1 MEAARAVRFLFVV
14 CGCLALPPRAEPVCP
29 ERCDCQHPQHL
40 LCTNRGLRA
49 VPKTSSLPSPQDVLT
64 YSLGG
69 NFITNITA
77 FDFHRLG
84 QLRRLDLQYNQI
96 RFLHPKTFEKLS
108 RLEEL
113 YLGNNL
119 LQALAPGTLAPLRKL
134 RILYAN
140 GNEIGRLSRGS
151 FEGLESLV
159 KLRLDGN
166 ALGALPDAVFAP
178 LGNLLYLHLES
189 NRLRF
194 LGKNAFAQLGKLR
207 FLNLSANELQP
218 SLRHAATFA
227 PLRSLSTLIL
237 SANSLQHLGPRVFQ
251 HLPRLGLLS
260 LRGNQLTHLAPEAFW
275 GLEALRELR
284 LEGNRL
290 SQLPMAL
297 LEPLHSLEALDLSGN
312 ELSALHPTI
321 FGHLGRLRELSLR
334 DNALS
339 ALSGDIFAAS
349 PALYRLDLDGNGWT
363 CDCRLRGL
371 KRWMGDWH
379 SQGRLLTV
387 FVQCRHPP
395 ALRGKYLDYLDDQQ
409 LQNGSCADPSPSVS
423 PTAFSK
429 PRPSPTAAGKEMA
442 PPAGGLAKEL
452 PPQPQQRGRFL
463 PGVTWDGAA
472 RELLGNRSALR
483 LSRRGPGL
491 QQPGPSAAAAPG
503 PAPHP
508 LDLLEKPER
517 GRPTPAN
524 PVRVEPTPTAAPP
537 SAPPPAGDPWQR
549 AAKQRLVA
557 KQQES
562 AVQSDGGV
570 GLPGNELSA
579 LHPTIFGHLG
589 RLRELS
595 LRDNALSALSGD
607 IFAASPA
614 LYRLDLD
621 GNGWT
626 CDCRLRG
633 LKRWMGDWH
642 SQGRLLTVFVQCRH
656 PPALRGKYLDYL
668 DDQQLQNGSCAD
680 PSPSVSPTAF
690 SKPRPSPTAAGK
702 EMAPP
707 AGGLAK
713 ELPPQ
718 PQQRGRFLPGVTW
731 DGAARELLGNRSALR
746 LSRRGPG
753 LQQPGPSAAAAPGP
767 APHPLDLLEKP
778 ERGRPTPANPVRVEP
793 TPTAAPPSAPPPAG
807 DPWQRA
813 AKQRLVA
820 KQQESAVQSD
830 GGVGL
835 PPLVSDPCDFNKF
848 ILCNLTVEAV
858 GTDSASVRWAVRE
871 HRSPRPLG
879 GARFRLLFDRFG
891 QQAKFH
897 RFVYLPERSD
907 SATLRE
913 LRGDTPYLV
922 CVEGVLGGRVCPVAP
937 RDHCAGLVT
946 LPEPGSQSSV
956 DYQMLTLALLAV
968 NALLVLL
975 ALVAWASRW
984 LRRKLR
990 ARRKGGAPVHVRH
1003 MYSTRRPLRSMGTGV
1018 SADFSGFQSHRPRA
1032 TVCALSE
1039 ADLIEFPCDRFMESS
1054 GGGAGGSLRREDHLL
1069 QRFAD

>member
-1 MEAARAVRFLFVV
+1 MEAARAVRFLLVV
-14 CGCLALPPRAEPVCP
+14 CGCLALPPWAQPVCP

-96 RFLHPKTFEKLS
+96 RSLHPKTFEKLS

-140 GNEIGRLSRGS
+140 GNEISRLSRGS

-189 NRLRF
+189 NRIRF

-260 LRGNQLTHLAPEAFW
+260 LRGNQLENLAPEAFW
-275 GLEALRELR
+275 GLGALRELR
-284 LEGNRL
+284 LESNRL
-290 SQLPMAL
+290 SQLPAAL
-297 LEPLHSLEALDLSGN
+297 LEPLHSLEALDLSAN
-312 ELSALHPTI
+312 ELSALHPTT
-321 FGHLGRLRELSLR
+321 FAHLGRLRELSLR

-371 KRWMGDWH
+371 KRWMGNWH

-423 PTAFSK
+423 PTGDAK
-429 PRPSPTAAGKEMA
+429 RRPFPTATREKMA

-452 PPQPQQRGRFL
+452 PPQPQLQPPQRERL
-463 PGVTWDGAA
+463 PPGAPWDG
-472 RELLGNRSALR
+472 ELLGNRSALR
-483 LSRRGPGL
+483 LSPWGPGL
-491 QQPGPSAAAAPG
+491 QQPGPSPAAVAG

-508 LDLLEKPER
+508 LDLQEKPQG
-517 GRPTPAN
+517 GRPSPAD
-524 PVRVEPTPTAAPP
+524 PAHAEPTLPGTAA
-537 SAPPPAGDPWQR
+537 SAPPPAGDLWQR
-549 AAKQRLVA
+549 AAQQRLFPQ
-557 KQQES
+557 QQES
-562 AVQSDGGV
+562 AAQADGG
-570 GLPGNELSA
+570 
-579 LHPTIFGHLG
+579 
-589 RLRELS
+589 
-595 LRDNALSALSGD
+595 
-607 IFAASPA
+607 
-614 LYRLDLD
+614 
-621 GNGWT
+621 
-626 CDCRLRG
+626 
-633 LKRWMGDWH
+633 
-642 SQGRLLTVFVQCRH
+642 
-656 PPALRGKYLDYL
+656 
-668 DDQQLQNGSCAD
+668 
-680 PSPSVSPTAF
+680 
-690 SKPRPSPTAAGK
+690 
-702 EMAPP
+702 
-707 AGGLAK
+707 
-713 ELPPQ
+713 
-718 PQQRGRFLPGVTW
+718 
-731 DGAARELLGNRSALR
+731 
-746 LSRRGPG
+746 
-753 LQQPGPSAAAAPGP
+753 
-767 APHPLDLLEKP
+767 
-778 ERGRPTPANPVRVEP
+778 
-793 TPTAAPPSAPPPAG
+793 
-807 DPWQRA
+807 
-813 AKQRLVA
+813 
-820 KQQESAVQSD
+820 AV
-830 GGVGL
+830 L
-835 PPLVSDPCDFNKF
+835 PPLVSDPCDFNKL

-858 GTDSASVRWAVRE
+858 GADSASVRWAVRE

-891 QQAKFH
+891 QQPKFH

-946 LPEPGSQSSV
+946 LPEPGGRSGV
-956 DYQMLTLALLAV
+956 DYQLLTLALLAV

-975 ALVAWASRW
+975 ALAAWASRW

-1018 SADFSGFQSHRPRA
+1018 SADFSGFQSHRPRT

-1039 ADLIEFPCDRFMESS
+1039 ADLIEFPCDRFMDSAGS
-1054 GGGAGGSLRREDHLL
+1054 GAGGSLRREDHLL